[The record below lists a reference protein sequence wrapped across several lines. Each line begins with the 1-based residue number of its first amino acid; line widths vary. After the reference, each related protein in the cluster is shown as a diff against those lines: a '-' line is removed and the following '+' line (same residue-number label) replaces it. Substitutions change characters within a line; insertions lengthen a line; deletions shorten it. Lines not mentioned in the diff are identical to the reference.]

1 MSEHRSTPNDSQ
13 GGEASWLNR
22 TVSALPDLA
31 TSGIAL
37 WVWFDPGQWRAALV
51 GYAVLIMLVE
61 FVLIH
66 ASGFFGVAR
75 DSPGAVPL
83 GRRAA
88 IGLLSMYLVFVAS
101 FAWSF
106 AEPLVFLGAAWLLL
120 AKAWPLLVES
130 VGRPVASQAQ
140 RGMWAASTMYYLV
153 AVGLTTVLPV
163 PRLGITGGGAQ
174 YGMEGQSGLWVS
186 QPQTAVVALAIYFGL
201 VGLTRLMGWDRAWG
215 RQADRSG

>member
-37 WVWFDPGQWRAALV
+37 WVWFDPGQWRTALV

-66 ASGFFGVAR
+66 ASGFFGVAG
-75 DSPGAVPL
+75 DSPGSAPL

-88 IGLLSMYLVFVAS
+88 IGLLGMYLVFVAS

-120 AKAWPLLVES
+120 AKAWPLLVGT

-140 RGMWAASTMYYLV
+140 RGMWAASTMYYLL

-163 PRLGITGGGAQ
+163 PRLGITGNGAQ

-215 RQADRSG
+215 RQAERSG

>member
-1 MSEHRSTPNDSQ
+1 M
-13 GGEASWLNR
+13 NR

-31 TSGIAL
+31 TSAIAL
-37 WVWFDPGQWRAALV
+37 WVWLDPGQWRAALV

-75 DSPGAVPL
+75 DSSGPAPF

-88 IGLLSMYLVFVAS
+88 IGLVGMYLVFVAS

-106 AEPLVFLGAAWLLL
+106 GESLVFLGAAWLLL
-120 AKAWPLLVES
+120 AKAWPLLVGT
-130 VGRPVASQAQ
+130 VGRPAASQAQ
-140 RGMWAASTMYYLV
+140 RGMWAASTMYYLM

-163 PRLGITGGGAQ
+163 PRLGITGSGAQ

-186 QPQTAVVALAIYFGL
+186 QPQTAVAALAIYFGL
-201 VGLTRLMGWDRAWG
+201 VGLTRQMGWDRVWG
-215 RQADRSG
+215 RQAERSG